1 MISSFLL
8 LRLIK
13 SCFNQSTLTDKL
25 HAALLLNLSSVPRIY
40 RKKYAPMIHFIRLLT
55 SLLVAFTLSFN
66 ALAAQISQQQIEQFK
81 NLPKSQQQALAQS
94 MGVDLNAVMG
104 QISGGGQQTQ
114 PSSTPV
120 TPRQTGLNNSQDE
133 DSIGSTV
140 FEKDTEL
147 FKPLERFG
155 MDVFANAPSTFTP
168 AMDIAIPSHYILGV
182 GDQLSIQIYGKENAE
197 YVLPI
202 TREGNILIPD
212 VGPIKIVGLAF
223 AEMKNFLVEK
233 IQQRIIGVNVVVSLA
248 ELRSMRIFV
257 LGDAYKPGP
266 YTLSSLSSVTHAIF
280 AAGGVSDIGSL
291 RNIEVKRA
299 GKVVQTVDLYDLL
312 IKGDSSSDILLQSGD
327 VVFIP
332 TQSQSVSILGEV
344 RRPAIYE
351 LKKGDNFNQ
360 VIEMAGG
367 LLPSAYPQS
376 TMIERYNRQNLR
388 SIINVDLTNSE
399 ARKQALQSGDYIR
412 VLKSSGM
419 YEKSITVI
427 GAVTRPGKYQWQQD
441 IKIADLLPSL
451 DSHILPSAD
460 LSYGLV
466 VRQKD
471 DARNIEVLQFNLAKA
486 LNSSANDSS
495 NNLILQPTDKVL
507 IFSNVTKSVDE
518 QISLDELAFTQ
529 EQLFAKERQEAKTS
543 HKEEA
548 FWKKY
553 GGNSTQRSSTDFEAD
568 EAENLMNQSLVQ
580 ITNSAVNGQVDIRE
594 MALFSR
600 PRLLA
605 PVLRKLRQ
613 QGASGQPIQLVE
625 VDGQVKF
632 PGIYPLAKNAKVSD
646 LLAAAGGVNESAYLA
661 RAEVTRNEITIS
673 GASKTSLD
681 VDLGLALKQDETF
694 DIALQSKDR
703 LNVHKIPSW
712 SENHVVEL
720 RGEFVFPGKY
730 TIRRG
735 ETLADLVAK
744 AGGLTKYAHLDGSV
758 FTREKLKA
766 LEKQNLIK
774 LAGDLRIEMASK
786 SLTEQGTSVSYS
798 DAQKLLADIT
808 DLEPVGRL
816 VINLPRLMA
825 SDNTEVLLEGGDVLY
840 VPTKKNSIN
849 VIGQVQ
855 VGSSHLFN
863 SGLSAED
870 YIAQSGGVKKRAD
883 EDRVYVISADGS
895 IKMLEQSNWFAG
907 AADSSLK
914 PGDTIVVPLD
924 SEYMNDLTLWSTATQ
939 IIYNAAVAV
948 AAING
953 I

>member
-1 MISSFLL
+1 
-8 LRLIK
+8 
-13 SCFNQSTLTDKL
+13 
-25 HAALLLNLSSVPRIY
+25 
-40 RKKYAPMIHFIRLLT
+40 MIHFIRLLT
-55 SLLVAFTLSFN
+55 SLLVVFTFSFN
-66 ALAAQISQQQIEQFK
+66 ALAAQISQQQIAQFK

-94 MGVDLNAVMG
+94 MGVDLNSVMG
-104 QISGGGQQTQ
+104 QISGSNQQAQ
-114 PSSTPV
+114 LSSTPV
-120 TPRQTGLNNSQDE
+120 TPRATTENNIRNQDE
-133 DSIGSTV
+133 DSF
-140 FEKDTEL
+140 FEDDNAL

-155 MDVFANAPSTFTP
+155 MDVFSNAPSTFTP
-168 AMDIAIPSHYILGV
+168 TMDIAIPNHYVLGV
-182 GDQLSIQIYGKENAE
+182 GDQLSIQVYGKENAE

-212 VGPIKIVGLAF
+212 VGPIKIVGLSF
-223 AEMKNFLVEK
+223 SEMKKFLTEK

-299 GKVVQTVDLYDLL
+299 GKIVQTVDLYDLL

-332 TQSQSVSILGEV
+332 TQSKSVSILGEV

-360 VIEMAGG
+360 VIAMAGG

-376 TMIERYNRQNLR
+376 TMIERYNNQNLR
-388 SIINVDLTNSE
+388 SIINVDLTDSA
-399 ARKQALQSGDYIR
+399 ARTQELKSGDYIR

-419 YEKSITVI
+419 YEQSITVI
-427 GAVTRPGKYQWQQD
+427 GAVTRPGKYQWQQG

-460 LSYGLV
+460 LSYGLI

-471 DARNIEVLQFNLAKA
+471 DARNIEVLQFNLARA
-486 LNSSANDSS
+486 LNLSVENSVD
-495 NNLILQPTDKVL
+495 NLMLLPSDKIL

-518 QISLDELAFTQ
+518 KISLDELAFTK
-529 EQLFAKERQEAKTS
+529 EQLFAKERQQAKTS
-543 HKEEA
+543 YDEKS

-553 GGNSTQRSSTDFEAD
+553 GGSSSQRSSATAEDE
-568 EAENLMNQSLVQ
+568 EAERLANQSLVE
-580 ITNSAVNGQVDIRE
+580 ITNTVDRTVDIRE

-632 PGIYPLAKNAKVSD
+632 PGIYPLAQNAKISD
-646 LLAAAGGVNESAYLA
+646 LLAAAGGVKESAYLT
-661 RAEVTRNEITIS
+661 RAEVTRNTLTAE
-673 GASKTSLD
+673 GATKVSLD
-681 VDLGLALKQDETF
+681 VDLDLALKEDKNF

-703 LNVHKIPSW
+703 LNVHKIPAW

-735 ETLADLVAK
+735 ETLADLVTK
-744 AGGLTKYAHLDGSV
+744 AGGLTQYAHPDGSV
-758 FTREKLKA
+758 FTRKKLKE

-786 SLTEQGTSVSYS
+786 SLTDQGTSTSYD
-798 DAQKLLADIT
+798 DAQKLLSDIT
-808 DLEPVGRL
+808 ELEPVGRL
-816 VINLPRLMA
+816 VINLPRLMNSN
-825 SDNTEVLLEGGDVLY
+825 SDEVLLEGGDILF

-855 VGSSHLFN
+855 VGSSHLYN
-863 SGLSAED
+863 SAMTAED
-870 YIAQSGGVKKRAD
+870 YIAQSGGIKKRAD
-883 EDRVYVISADGS
+883 EERIYVISASGS
-895 IKMLEQSNWFAG
+895 IKMIEQSNWFAG
-907 AADSSLK
+907 TADTSLK

-924 SEYMNDLTLWSTATQ
+924 SEYMSDLTLWSTATQ

>member
-1 MISSFLL
+1 
-8 LRLIK
+8 
-13 SCFNQSTLTDKL
+13 
-25 HAALLLNLSSVPRIY
+25 
-40 RKKYAPMIHFIRLLT
+40 
-55 SLLVAFTLSFN
+55 
-66 ALAAQISQQQIEQFK
+66 
-81 NLPKSQQQALAQS
+81 
-94 MGVDLNAVMG
+94 
-104 QISGGGQQTQ
+104 
-114 PSSTPV
+114 
-120 TPRQTGLNNSQDE
+120 
-133 DSIGSTV
+133 
-140 FEKDTEL
+140 
-147 FKPLERFG
+147 
-155 MDVFANAPSTFTP
+155 
-168 AMDIAIPSHYILGV
+168 
-182 GDQLSIQIYGKENAE
+182 
-197 YVLPI
+197 
-202 TREGNILIPD
+202 
-212 VGPIKIVGLAF
+212 
-223 AEMKNFLVEK
+223 
-233 IQQRIIGVNVVVSLA
+233 
-248 ELRSMRIFV
+248 MRIFV

-299 GKVVQTVDLYDLL
+299 GKIVQTVDLYDLL

-332 TQSQSVSILGEV
+332 TQSKSVSILGEV

-360 VIEMAGG
+360 VIAMAGG

-376 TMIERYNRQNLR
+376 TMIERYNNQNLR
-388 SIINVDLTNSE
+388 SIINVDLTDSA
-399 ARKQALQSGDYIR
+399 ARKQELKSGDYVR

-419 YEKSITVI
+419 YEQSITVI
-427 GAVTRPGKYQWQQD
+427 GAVTRPGKYQWQQG
-441 IKIADLLPSL
+441 IKIADLLPNL

-460 LSYGLV
+460 LSYGLI

-471 DARNIEVLQFNLAKA
+471 DARNIEVLQFNLARA
-486 LNSSANDSS
+486 LSITTENSVD
-495 NNLILQPTDKVL
+495 NLMLLPSDKIL

-518 QISLDELAFTQ
+518 KISLDELAFTK
-529 EQLFAKERQEAKTS
+529 EQLFAKERQQAKTS
-543 HKEEA
+543 YDEKS

-553 GGNSTQRSSTDFEAD
+553 GGSSSQRSSATAEDE
-568 EAENLMNQSLVQ
+568 EAERLANQSLVE
-580 ITNSAVNGQVDIRE
+580 ITNTVDRTVDIRE

-632 PGIYPLAKNAKVSD
+632 PGIYPLAQNAKISD
-646 LLAAAGGVNESAYLA
+646 LLAAAGGVKESAYLT
-661 RAEVTRNEITIS
+661 RAEVTRNTFTAE
-673 GASKTSLD
+673 GATKVSLD
-681 VDLGLALKQDETF
+681 VDLDLALKEDKSF

-703 LNVHKIPSW
+703 LNVHKIPAW

-735 ETLADLVAK
+735 ETLADLVTK
-744 AGGLTKYAHLDGSV
+744 AGGLTQYAHPDGSV
-758 FTREKLKA
+758 FTRKKLKE

-786 SLTEQGTSVSYS
+786 SLTDQGTSTSYD
-798 DAQKLLADIT
+798 DAQKLLSDIT
-808 DLEPVGRL
+808 ELEPVGRL
-816 VINLPRLMA
+816 VINLPRLMNSN
-825 SDNTEVLLEGGDVLY
+825 SDEVLLEGGDVLF

-855 VGSSHLFN
+855 VGSSHLYN
-863 SGLSAED
+863 SAMTAED
-870 YIAQSGGVKKRAD
+870 YIAQSGGIKKRAD
-883 EDRVYVISADGS
+883 EERIYVISASGS
-895 IKMLEQSNWFAG
+895 IKMIEQSNWFAG
-907 AADSSLK
+907 TADTSLK

-924 SEYMNDLTLWSTATQ
+924 SEYMSDLTLWSTATQ

>member
-1 MISSFLL
+1 MVYF
-8 LRLIK
+8 
-13 SCFNQSTLTDKL
+13 
-25 HAALLLNLSSVPRIY
+25 
-40 RKKYAPMIHFIRLLT
+40 
-55 SLLVAFTLSFN
+55 LSFSVFS
-66 ALAAQISQQQIEQFK
+66 AQVSQQQIEQFK
-81 NLPKSQQQALAQS
+81 NLPKAQQQALAQS
-94 MGVDLNAVMG
+94 MGLDLDAVMG
-104 QISGGGQQTQ
+104 QIAGGNQQTAL
-114 PSSTPV
+114 ST
-120 TPRQTGLNNSQDE
+120 TPITARPIAENNE
-133 DSIGSTV
+133 DKQEELIA
-140 FEKDTEL
+140 FEADAEL

-155 MDVFANAPSTFTP
+155 MDVFANAPSTFSPT
-168 AMDIAIPSHYILGV
+168 MDIAIPEHYILGV

-212 VGPIKIVGLAF
+212 VGPIKVAGLAF
-223 AEMKNFLVEK
+223 TEMKKFLAER

-257 LGDAYKPGP
+257 LGEAYKPGP

-299 GKVVQTVDLYDLL
+299 GKIVQTVDLYDLL
-312 IKGDSSSDILLQSGD
+312 IRGDSSTDILLHSGD

-332 TQSQSVSILGEV
+332 SQSKSVSILGEV

-351 LKKGDNFNQ
+351 LKAGDDYNR
-360 VIEMAGG
+360 VLEMAGG

-376 TMIERYNRQNLR
+376 TLVERYNKQSLR
-388 SIINVDLTNSE
+388 SIVNVDLTDDK
-399 ARKQALQSGDYIR
+399 ARKQLLQSGDYIR

-427 GAVTRPGKYQWQQD
+427 GAVTRPGKYQWQAG
-441 IKIADLLPSL
+441 IKVADLLPNL
-451 DSHILPSAD
+451 NSHILPYAD
-460 LSYGLV
+460 LSYALV

-471 DARNIEVLQFNLAKA
+471 KARNIEILQFNLANA
-486 LNSSANDSS
+486 LMRSKVNSADNIELAPNDK
-495 NNLILQPTDKVL
+495 LL
-507 IFSNVTKSVDE
+507 IFSNVAKHIDE
-518 QISLDELAFTQ
+518 KISLDELAFTQ
-529 EQLFAKERQEAKTS
+529 KQLFAKEREQAKTL
-543 HKEEA
+543 HQEKN
-548 FWKKY
+548 FWQKY
-553 GGNSTQRSSTDFEAD
+553 GGSSSTRSSDSDEN
-568 EAENLMNQSLVQ
+568 EAESLVNQSLVQ
-580 ITNSAVNGQVDIRE
+580 VTNNAQEADLDIRE

-600 PRLLA
+600 YRLLA

-613 QGASGQPIQLVE
+613 QGASGQPIQLIE
-625 VDGQVKF
+625 IDGQVKF
-632 PGIYPLAKNAKVSD
+632 PGIYPLAINAKVSD
-646 LLAAAGGVNESAYLA
+646 LVAAAGGVKESAYLV
-661 RAEVTRNEITIS
+661 RAEVTRNNFTMD
-673 GASKTSLD
+673 GATKVSLD
-681 VDLGLALKQDETF
+681 VDLGQALKGDSQF

-703 LNVHKIPSW
+703 LNVHKIPAW

-735 ETLADLVAK
+735 ETLADLITK
-744 AGGLTKYAHLDGSV
+744 AGGLTQYAHPDASV
-758 FTREKLKA
+758 FTREQLKV
-766 LEKQNLIK
+766 LEQKNLVK
-774 LAGDLRIEMASK
+774 LASDLRIEMASK
-786 SLTEQGTSVSYS
+786 SLTEQGASTSYD

-808 DLEPVGRL
+808 KLEPVGRL
-816 VINLPRLMA
+816 VINLPLIMA
-825 SDNTEVLLEGGDVLY
+825 SNSNQILLEGGDVLY

-855 VGSSHLFN
+855 VGSSHLYN
-863 SGLSAED
+863 SAMSAED
-870 YIAQSGGVKKRAD
+870 YITQSGGIKKRAD
-883 EDRVYVISADGS
+883 DERIYVISANGS
-895 IKMLEQSNWFAG
+895 IKMVEDSNWFAG
-907 AADSSLK
+907 ADTSLK

>member
-1 MISSFLL
+1 
-8 LRLIK
+8 
-13 SCFNQSTLTDKL
+13 
-25 HAALLLNLSSVPRIY
+25 
-40 RKKYAPMIHFIRLLT
+40 MIHFIRLLT
-55 SLLVAFTLSFN
+55 SLFVVFTFSFN
-66 ALAAQISQQQIEQFK
+66 ALAAQISQQQIAQFK

-94 MGVDLNAVMG
+94 MGVDLNSVMG
-104 QISGGGQQTQ
+104 QISGSNQQTQ
-114 PSSTPV
+114 LSSTPI
-120 TPRQTGLNNSQDE
+120 TPRDTTENNIRNQDE
-133 DSIGSTV
+133 DSF
-140 FEKDTEL
+140 FEDDNAL

-155 MDVFANAPSTFTP
+155 MDVFSNAPSTFTP
-168 AMDIAIPSHYILGV
+168 TMDIAIPNHYVLGV
-182 GDQLSIQIYGKENAE
+182 GDQLSIQVYGKENAE

-212 VGPIKIVGLAF
+212 VGPIKIVGLSF
-223 AEMKNFLVEK
+223 SEMKKFLTEK

-299 GKVVQTVDLYDLL
+299 GKIVQTVDLYDLL

-332 TQSQSVSILGEV
+332 TQSKSVSILGEV

-360 VIEMAGG
+360 VIAMAGG

-376 TMIERYNRQNLR
+376 TMIERYNNQNLR
-388 SIINVDLTNSE
+388 SIINVDLTDNA
-399 ARKQALQSGDYIR
+399 ARKQELKSGDYVR

-419 YEKSITVI
+419 YEQSITVI
-427 GAVTRPGKYQWQQD
+427 GAVTRPGKYQWQQG

-460 LSYGLV
+460 LSYGLI

-471 DARNIEVLQFNLAKA
+471 DARNIEVLQFNLARA
-486 LNSSANDSS
+486 LSITTENSVD
-495 NNLILQPTDKVL
+495 NLMLLPSDKIL

-518 QISLDELAFTQ
+518 KISLDELAFTK
-529 EQLFAKERQEAKTS
+529 EQLFAKERQQAKTS
-543 HKEEA
+543 YDEKS

-553 GGNSTQRSSTDFEAD
+553 GGSSSQRSSATAEDE
-568 EAENLMNQSLVQ
+568 EAERLANQSLVE
-580 ITNSAVNGQVDIRE
+580 ITNTVDRTVDIRE

-632 PGIYPLAKNAKVSD
+632 PGIYPLAQNAKISD
-646 LLAAAGGVNESAYLA
+646 LLAAAGGVKESAYLT
-661 RAEVTRNEITIS
+661 RAEVTRNTFTAE
-673 GASKTSLD
+673 GATKVSLD
-681 VDLGLALKQDETF
+681 VDLDLALKEDKSF

-703 LNVHKIPSW
+703 LNVHKIPAW

-735 ETLADLVAK
+735 ETLADLVTK
-744 AGGLTKYAHLDGSV
+744 AGGLTQYAHPDGSV
-758 FTREKLKA
+758 FTRKKLKE

-786 SLTEQGTSVSYS
+786 SLTDQGTSTSYD
-798 DAQKLLADIT
+798 DAQKLLSDIT
-808 DLEPVGRL
+808 ELEPVGRL
-816 VINLPRLMA
+816 VINLPRLMNSN
-825 SDNTEVLLEGGDVLY
+825 SDEVLLEGGDILF

-855 VGSSHLFN
+855 VGASHLYN
-863 SGLSAED
+863 SAMSAED
-870 YIAQSGGVKKRAD
+870 YIAQSGGIKKRAD
-883 EDRVYVISADGS
+883 EERIYVISASGS
-895 IKMLEQSNWFAG
+895 IKMIEQSNWFAG
-907 AADSSLK
+907 TADTSLK

>member
-1 MISSFLL
+1 
-8 LRLIK
+8 
-13 SCFNQSTLTDKL
+13 
-25 HAALLLNLSSVPRIY
+25 
-40 RKKYAPMIHFIRLLT
+40 MIHFIRLLT
-55 SLLVAFTLSFN
+55 SLFVVFTFSFN
-66 ALAAQISQQQIEQFK
+66 ALAAQISQQQIAQFK

-94 MGVDLNAVMG
+94 MGVDLNSVMG
-104 QISGGGQQTQ
+104 QISGSNQQTQ
-114 PSSTPV
+114 LSSTPI
-120 TPRQTGLNNSQDE
+120 TPRDTTENNIRNQDE
-133 DSIGSTV
+133 DSF
-140 FEKDTEL
+140 FEDDNAL

-155 MDVFANAPSTFTP
+155 MDVFSNAPSTFTP
-168 AMDIAIPSHYILGV
+168 TMDIAIPNHYVLGV
-182 GDQLSIQIYGKENAE
+182 GDQLSIQVYGKENAE

-212 VGPIKIVGLAF
+212 VGPIKIVGLSF
-223 AEMKNFLVEK
+223 SEMKKFLTEK

-299 GKVVQTVDLYDLL
+299 GKIVQTVDLYDLL

-332 TQSQSVSILGEV
+332 TQSKSVSILGEV

-360 VIEMAGG
+360 VIAMAGG

-376 TMIERYNRQNLR
+376 TMIERYNNQNLR
-388 SIINVDLTNSE
+388 SIINVDLTDSA
-399 ARKQALQSGDYIR
+399 ARKQELKSGDYVR

-419 YEKSITVI
+419 YEQSITVI
-427 GAVTRPGKYQWQQD
+427 GAVTRPGKYQWQQG
-441 IKIADLLPSL
+441 IKIGDLLPNL

-460 LSYGLV
+460 LSYGLI

-471 DARNIEVLQFNLAKA
+471 DARNIEVLQFNLARA
-486 LNSSANDSS
+486 LSITTENSVD
-495 NNLILQPTDKVL
+495 NLMLLPSDKIL

-518 QISLDELAFTQ
+518 KISLDELAFTK
-529 EQLFAKERQEAKTS
+529 EQLFAKERQQAKTS
-543 HKEEA
+543 YDEKS

-553 GGNSTQRSSTDFEAD
+553 GGSSSQRSSATAEDE
-568 EAENLMNQSLVQ
+568 EAERLANQSLVE
-580 ITNSAVNGQVDIRE
+580 ITNTVDRTVDIRE

-632 PGIYPLAKNAKVSD
+632 PGIYPLAQNAKISD
-646 LLAAAGGVNESAYLA
+646 LLAAAGGVKESAYLT
-661 RAEVTRNEITIS
+661 RAEVTRNTFTAE
-673 GASKTSLD
+673 GATKISLD
-681 VDLGLALKQDETF
+681 VDLDLALKEDKSF

-703 LNVHKIPSW
+703 LNVHKIPAW

-735 ETLADLVAK
+735 ETLADLVTK
-744 AGGLTKYAHLDGSV
+744 AGGLTQYAHPDGSV
-758 FTREKLKA
+758 FTRKKLKE

-786 SLTEQGTSVSYS
+786 SLTDQGTSTSYD
-798 DAQKLLADIT
+798 DAQKLLSDIT
-808 DLEPVGRL
+808 ELEPVGRL
-816 VINLPRLMA
+816 VINLPRLMNSN
-825 SDNTEVLLEGGDVLY
+825 SDEVLLEGGDILF

-855 VGSSHLFN
+855 VGSSHLYN
-863 SGLSAED
+863 SAMTAED
-870 YIAQSGGVKKRAD
+870 YIAQSGGIKKRAD
-883 EDRVYVISADGS
+883 EERIYVISASGS
-895 IKMLEQSNWFAG
+895 IKMIEQSNWFAG
-907 AADSSLK
+907 TADTSLK

-924 SEYMNDLTLWSTATQ
+924 SEYMSDLTLWSTATQ

>member
-1 MISSFLL
+1 
-8 LRLIK
+8 
-13 SCFNQSTLTDKL
+13 
-25 HAALLLNLSSVPRIY
+25 
-40 RKKYAPMIHFIRLLT
+40 MIHFIRQLT
-55 SLLVAFTLSFN
+55 SLLVVFTFSFN
-66 ALAAQISQQQIEQFK
+66 ALAAQISQQQIAQFK

-94 MGVDLNAVMG
+94 MGVDLNSVMG
-104 QISGGGQQTQ
+104 QISGSNQQTQ
-114 PSSTPV
+114 LSSTPI
-120 TPRQTGLNNSQDE
+120 TPRDTTENNIRNQDE
-133 DSIGSTV
+133 DSF
-140 FEKDTEL
+140 FEDDNEL

-155 MDVFANAPSTFTP
+155 MDVFSNAPSTFTP
-168 AMDIAIPSHYILGV
+168 TMDIAIPNHYVLGV
-182 GDQLSIQIYGKENAE
+182 GDQLSIQVYGKENAE

-212 VGPIKIVGLAF
+212 VGPIKIVGLSF
-223 AEMKNFLVEK
+223 SEMKKFLTEK

-299 GKVVQTVDLYDLL
+299 GKIVQTVDLYDLL

-332 TQSQSVSILGEV
+332 TQSKSVSILGEV

-360 VIEMAGG
+360 VIAMAGG

-376 TMIERYNRQNLR
+376 TMIERYNNQNLR
-388 SIINVDLTNSE
+388 SIINVDLTDSA
-399 ARKQALQSGDYIR
+399 ARKQELKSGDYVR

-419 YEKSITVI
+419 YEQSITVI
-427 GAVTRPGKYQWQQD
+427 GAVTRPGKYQWQQG
-441 IKIADLLPSL
+441 IKIADLLPNL

-460 LSYGLV
+460 LSYGLI

-471 DARNIEVLQFNLAKA
+471 DARNIEVLQFNLARA
-486 LNSSANDSS
+486 LSITTENSVD
-495 NNLILQPTDKVL
+495 NLMLLPSDKIL

-518 QISLDELAFTQ
+518 KISLDELAFTK
-529 EQLFAKERQEAKTS
+529 EQLFAKERQQAKTS
-543 HKEEA
+543 YDEKS

-553 GGNSTQRSSTDFEAD
+553 GGSSSQRSSATAEDE
-568 EAENLMNQSLVQ
+568 EAERLANQSLVE
-580 ITNSAVNGQVDIRE
+580 ITNTVDRTVDIRE

-632 PGIYPLAKNAKVSD
+632 PGIYPLAQNAKISD
-646 LLAAAGGVNESAYLA
+646 LLAAAGGVKESAYLT
-661 RAEVTRNEITIS
+661 RAEVTRNTFTAE
-673 GASKTSLD
+673 GATKVSLD
-681 VDLGLALKQDETF
+681 VDLDLALKEDKSF

-703 LNVHKIPSW
+703 LNVHKIPAW

-735 ETLADLVAK
+735 ETLADLVTK
-744 AGGLTKYAHLDGSV
+744 AGGLTQYAHPDGSV
-758 FTREKLKA
+758 FTRKKLKE

-786 SLTEQGTSVSYS
+786 SLTDQGTSTSYD
-798 DAQKLLADIT
+798 DAQKLLSDIT
-808 DLEPVGRL
+808 ELEPVGRL
-816 VINLPRLMA
+816 VINLPRLMNSN
-825 SDNTEVLLEGGDVLY
+825 SDEVLLEGGDILF

-855 VGSSHLFN
+855 VGSSHLYN
-863 SGLSAED
+863 SAMSAED
-870 YIAQSGGVKKRAD
+870 YIAQSGGIKKRAD
-883 EDRVYVISADGS
+883 EERIYVISASGS
-895 IKMLEQSNWFAG
+895 IKMIEQSNWFAG
-907 AADSSLK
+907 TADTSLK

-924 SEYMNDLTLWSTATQ
+924 SEYMSDLTLWSTATQ